1 MTVSRWLK
9 SGAMPP
15 AFRFRRLLVRDIA
28 ERSVDPDG
36 AAVDVFGAA
45 GGMDLDTVM
54 AGRLPRGFE
63 DVACARQEAFS
74 AARVMSARLSGA
86 SNRTALPAVG

>member
-1 MTVSRWLK
+1 
-9 SGAMPP
+9 
-15 AFRFRRLLVRDIA
+15 
-28 ERSVDPDG
+28 
-36 AAVDVFGAA
+36 VFGAA